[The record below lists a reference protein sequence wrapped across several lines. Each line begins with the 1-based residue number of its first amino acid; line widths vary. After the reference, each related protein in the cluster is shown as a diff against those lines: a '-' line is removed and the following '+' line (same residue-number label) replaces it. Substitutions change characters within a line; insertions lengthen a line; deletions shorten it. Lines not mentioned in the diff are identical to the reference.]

1 MARKKRITNTTL
13 VLTAVI
19 GSISVLAMMFANNLW
34 DSKLSKDVTN
44 DAVSA
49 VSAFYLEA
57 MADQRSK
64 AVTNLINNNFEELET
79 AIAFI
84 DSETID
90 SQEKLRNTIGK
101 MESLLGLKRFAL
113 VDTDNIVYTQYT
125 TYTGGSRH
133 SFLEEETIKA
143 RTISTV
149 SLYGSSKQLC
159 LAIPTPGLSIMGK
172 PFRACFVQLDIRDI
186 VDLLAFDDQG
196 RTHFALY
203 SKNGGN
209 LSGTQLGHVIAGHN
223 LLDSIHSVVSEEVW
237 NESRENFENGKGGS
251 VSFVTGDGMETLYY
265 VPIEETGWEMAVLI
279 CESVI
284 QVQIRDISQRLLVAS
299 RNKVSF
305 TLVSVLL
312 LASVIFFEIRK
323 MTRDRLEAEQETS
336 RTFRNMAST
345 DSLTGVRNKHAYS
358 EYETALNQQIQT
370 GQIEKLAVVVG
381 DINGLKRVNDTQ
393 GHTAGDQL
401 IKDACALICEYF
413 THGSVFRVGGDEF
426 VVVLQGK
433 GYDTM
438 NAVMD
443 ELNQKIEENIANG
456 AVVISI
462 GCAVLTQKDQLL
474 RDVFD
479 RADQMM
485 YERKKALNAMGAPR
499 RR

>member
-1 MARKKRITNTTL
+1 
-13 VLTAVI
+13 
-19 GSISVLAMMFANNLW
+19 
-34 DSKLSKDVTN
+34 
-44 DAVSA
+44 
-49 VSAFYLEA
+49 
-57 MADQRSK
+57 
-64 AVTNLINNNFEELET
+64 
-79 AIAFI
+79 
-84 DSETID
+84 
-90 SQEKLRNTIGK
+90 

-133 SFLEEETIKA
+133 SFLEEDTIKA

-172 PFRACFVQLDIRDI
+172 LFKACFVQLDIRDI

-223 LLDSIHSVVSEEVW
+223 FLDSIHSVVSEEVW

-251 VSFVTGDGMETLYY
+251 MSFVSGDGMETLYY

-299 RNKVSF
+299 RNQISF

-323 MTRDRLEAEQETS
+323 MTRDRLEAEKETS

-358 EYETALNQQIQT
+358 EYETAINQQIQA

-393 GHTAGDQL
+393 GHAAGDQL

-413 THGSVFRVGGDEF
+413 THGPVFRVGGNEF

-433 GYDTM
+433 GYDM
-438 NAVMD
+438 MSAVMD
-443 ELNQKIEENIANG
+443 ELNHKIEENISSG
-456 AVVISI
+456 SVVVSI
-462 GCAVLTQKDQLL
+462 GSAVLKAEDQSL
-474 RDVFD
+474 RDVFE

-485 YERKKALNAMGAPR
+485 YERKKALNAMGALR
-499 RR
+499 SR